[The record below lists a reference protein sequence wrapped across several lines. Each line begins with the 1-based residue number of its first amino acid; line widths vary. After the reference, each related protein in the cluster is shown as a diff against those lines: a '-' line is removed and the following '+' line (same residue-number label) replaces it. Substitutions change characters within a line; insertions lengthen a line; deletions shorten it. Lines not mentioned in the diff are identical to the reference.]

1 MPLFEYECHACDGH
15 FEKLTRNINSDEG
28 EVACPGCGSEDVH
41 KVISLF
47 GVTSAEP
54 GGMDFGNL
62 PMGGM
67 GGGGEHA
74 GHSHNGIT

>member
-1 MPLFEYECHACDGH
+1 MPLFEYECHACEGT
-15 FEKLTRNINSDEG
+15 FEKLTRNINADSG
-28 EVACPGCGSEDVH
+28 EIACPGCGSTDVH

-47 GVTSAEP
+47 GVTS
-54 GGMDFGNL
+54 GGDSDGGFTM
-62 PMGGM
+62 PGM